1 VILIAGA
8 GISGLALGFSLQEK
22 GIDFQIVDP
31 AEIAGGKISTIQKEG
46 FLLDTGPN
54 TLLADQIV
62 MDFLDQLGLSEE
74 IIFPEAQSSK
84 RFIFRNGRFHG
95 LSNHP
100 LSLAFSPLL
109 TIWDKLRIWKE
120 RNVPAGENANESFA
134 AFVRRRFGEAAL
146 NWLAMPVQ
154 YGIHAADPEKLLVKD
169 AFASLARMENEHG
182 SVLRGLMKSGD
193 GARPKT
199 LNFKNGMQSLSA
211 GLANALGK
219 NLKLRT
225 ELKSLEKTDSGW
237 LCRLI
242 SAEGSVQI
250 QRFDKVVFC
259 MPAPQAAKVLH
270 ESGFVEMGLKLSEI
284 HYNPMVVAHMTF
296 RKTHKKEFQGF
307 GGLVPAAAGFKSAGA
322 IWTSSIFSNR
332 APADVH
338 LLAGFFGGALQ
349 GGVSGMSE
357 YEIKDVLQAEN
368 PGLYGRKAESFPN
381 IKIWKEAIPQ
391 YDMDR
396 RNVVE
401 WLESNTPSGIFF
413 LANWKAGVAL
423 SDCIRNGIEMA
434 RALAE
439 TD

>member
-1 VILIAGA
+1 
-8 GISGLALGFSLQEK
+8 
-22 GIDFQIVDP
+22 
-31 AEIAGGKISTIQKEG
+31 
-46 FLLDTGPN
+46 
-54 TLLADQIV
+54 
-62 MDFLDQLGLSEE
+62 
-74 IIFPEAQSSK
+74 
-84 RFIFRNGRFHG
+84 
-95 LSNHP
+95 
-100 LSLAFSPLL
+100 
-109 TIWDKLRIWKE
+109 
-120 RNVPAGENANESFA
+120 
-134 AFVRRRFGEAAL
+134 
-146 NWLAMPVQ
+146 
-154 YGIHAADPEKLLVKD
+154 
-169 AFASLARMENEHG
+169 
-182 SVLRGLMKSGD
+182 
-193 GARPKT
+193 
-199 LNFKNGMQSLSA
+199 
-211 GLANALGK
+211 
-219 NLKLRT
+219 
-225 ELKSLEKTDSGW
+225 
-237 LCRLI
+237 
-242 SAEGSVQI
+242 
-250 QRFDKVVFC
+250 

-284 HYNPMVVAHMTF
+284 HYNPMAVAHMIF

-357 YEIKDVLQAEN
+357 FEIKDVLQAEN

-396 RNVVE
+396 RNAVE
-401 WLESNTPSGIFF
+401 WLESNTPSDIFF